1 MRIGRTMTAWALVMV
16 ATLTC
21 VSSARAGATHTEFVG
36 TFFLVSPCTGEFT
49 AATGPLKIA
58 YNENRGGTHFVVHL
72 TFKSTGIGD
81 QGNSFIV
88 PYEANGQFDAPSG
101 GGPGFTFFD
110 LAGHGEAVTD
120 GSAPNFGFDLGIRVF
135 VVGGAPTG
143 ATFIAPFSF
152 ACHS

>member
-1 MRIGRTMTAWALVMV
+1 MRIGKTIAMLVLAM
-16 ATLTC
+16 AAPLC
-21 VSSARAGATHTEFVG
+21 VSSAGAGATHTEFVG

-49 AATGPLKIA
+49 AATGSVKVT

-72 TFKSTGIGD
+72 TFKSTGTGD
-81 QGNSFIV
+81 QGNSYVV
-88 PYEANGQFDAPSG
+88 PYEANGQFEAPSG

-110 LAGHGEAVTD
+110 LDGHGEAVTD

-135 VVGGAPTG
+135 VVGGVPTG

-152 ACHS
+152 ACQG